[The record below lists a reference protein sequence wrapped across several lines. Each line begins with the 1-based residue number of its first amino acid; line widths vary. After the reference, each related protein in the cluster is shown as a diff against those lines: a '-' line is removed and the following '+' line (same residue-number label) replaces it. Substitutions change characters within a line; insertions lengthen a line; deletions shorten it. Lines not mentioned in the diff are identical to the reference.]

1 MHATYAPRAWLHP
14 DDWINAIKCEKTR
27 DIYFQ
32 ATIELPPLTD
42 HIVNNEVNADLIQST
57 NPATLEESKGC
68 VPSHTESL
76 EDMTTGQLFQYA
88 VKILTLIDG
97 RLGAKG
103 VYINATMDFLSRETY
118 SE

>member
-1 MHATYAPRAWLHP
+1 M
-14 DDWINAIKCEKTR
+14 
-27 DIYFQ
+27 
-32 ATIELPPLTD
+32 TD
-42 HIVNNEVNADLIQST
+42 HIVNNKVNADFIPSN
-57 NPATLEESKGC
+57 NPPTIEESKGC
-68 VPSHTESL
+68 QPSHTASL